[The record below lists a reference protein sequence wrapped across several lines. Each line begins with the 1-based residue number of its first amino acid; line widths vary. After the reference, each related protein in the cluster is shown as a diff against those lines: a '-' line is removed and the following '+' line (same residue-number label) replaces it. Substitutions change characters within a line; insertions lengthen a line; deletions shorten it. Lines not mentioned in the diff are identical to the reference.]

1 MKHYIQSEEVRMFW
15 SLVLAL
21 LFLLF
26 PALAI
31 YGERRSKVL
40 AWLSPV
46 VLCYAF
52 GIMLANFRIIPVNE
66 VLAVKFTTATVVLAI
81 PMLLFS
87 MDFRRWLRL
96 ARKTILSF
104 FLAIIAVMSVSTI
117 AVFLFQN
124 RMENS
129 WQAAGMLV
137 GVYTGGTPNMT
148 AIGIALEVPNEMFIL
163 LNAADVALSSLY
175 LILLM
180 TVAQR
185 LLLRVLPAFKP
196 AGDPDTV
203 QSGESHPDKAE
214 SGKTAIGPVQVLA
227 AAGLSAVAG
236 AIAVGFSMLLVGKV
250 EELIVILSITTL
262 GIAGSFIRPVRE
274 RIGMYETGQYLL
286 LIFCVAI
293 GAIANI
299 QALLGAFG
307 SVFGYTAFVL
317 VGAIVLHYALAIIFR
332 IDADTAIIT
341 STAAVFGPAFVGPIG
356 NVLKNRE
363 IVVSGLTTG
372 VIGYAVGNFLGLG
385 LAQLLKP

>member
-1 MKHYIQSEEVRMFW
+1 MFW
-15 SLVLAL
+15 SIVLAL

-26 PALAI
+26 PAFAM

-46 VLCYAF
+46 VLCYAL
-52 GIMLANFRIIPVNE
+52 GIMLANFRIIPVDE
-66 VLAVKFTTATVVLAI
+66 GIAGGFASATVILAI

-104 FLAIIAVMSVSTI
+104 FLAIVAVMTVSAI
-117 AVFLFQN
+117 AIFLFQN
-124 RMENS
+124 SMELS
-129 WQAAGMLV
+129 REAAGMLV

-185 LLLRVLPAFKP
+185 LLLRVLPAFSP
-196 AGDPDTV
+196 ADEPEPGPSHDGRSE
-203 QSGESHPDKAE
+203 QGGSGN
-214 SGKTAIGPVQVLA
+214 GAIGPIQVLVA
-227 AAGLSAVAG
+227 VGLSAVAG
-236 AIAVGFSMLLVGKV
+236 AIAVGISMVLVGGIS
-250 EELIVILSITTL
+250 EPIVILSITTL
-262 GIAGSFIRPVRE
+262 GIIGSFIRPVHE
-274 RIGMYETGQYLL
+274 RTGVYETGQYLL
-286 LIFCVAI
+286 LVFCVAI
-293 GAIANI
+293 GTLANI
-299 QALLGAFG
+299 GLLLASFG
-307 SVFGYTAFVL
+307 SVFAYTAFIFI
-317 VGAIVLHYALAIIFR
+317 GAITLHYTLAIIFR

-341 STAAVFGPAFVGPIG
+341 STAAVFGPAFIGPIS

-372 VIGYAVGNFLGLG
+372 VIGYALGNYLGLG
-385 LAQLLKP
+385 LTWLLRP

>member
-1 MKHYIQSEEVRMFW
+1 MFW
-15 SLVLAL
+15 SLVLAM

-26 PALAI
+26 PALAM

-52 GIMLANFRIIPVNE
+52 GIMLANFRVIPINE
-66 VLAVKFTTATVVLAI
+66 ELAGGFTSATVVLAI

-96 ARKTILSF
+96 AKKTILSF
-104 FLAIIAVMSVSTI
+104 GLAIAAVMSVSAAAAI
-117 AVFLFQN
+117 LFQN
-124 RMENS
+124 RIENS

-148 AIGIALEVPNEMFIL
+148 AIGLALDVPNETFIL
-163 LNAADVALSSLY
+163 LNAADVALSSIY

-185 LLLRVLPAFKP
+185 LLLRVLPAFSP
-196 AGDPDTV
+196 AGEPETAVSNDGH
-203 QSGESHPDKAE
+203 QSEENKLTGAA
-214 SGKTAIGPVQVLA
+214 TGPVQVL
-227 AAGLSAVAG
+227 
-236 AIAVGFSMLLVGKV
+236 IAVGLSVAVVGISVGISMLLAGEVLV
-250 EELIVILSITTL
+250 PIVIISITTL
-262 GIAGSFIRPVRE
+262 GIAGSFINPVHE
-274 RIGMYETGQYLL
+274 RTGTYETGQYLL
-286 LIFCVAI
+286 LVFCVAI

-299 QALLGAFG
+299 SALLGSFG

-317 VGAIVLHYALAIIFR
+317 IGAIVLHYILAIIFR

-372 VIGYAVGNFLGLG
+372 VIGYAIGNYLGLG
-385 LAQLLKP
+385 LAWLLKP

>member
-1 MKHYIQSEEVRMFW
+1 MFW
-15 SLVLAL
+15 SLVLAM

-26 PALAI
+26 PALAM

-52 GIMLANFRIIPVNE
+52 GIMLANFRVIPINE
-66 VLAVKFTTATVVLAI
+66 ELAGGFTSATVVLAI

-96 ARKTILSF
+96 AKKTILSF
-104 FLAIIAVMSVSTI
+104 GLAIVAVMSVSAAAAI
-117 AVFLFQN
+117 LFQN
-124 RMENS
+124 RIENS

-148 AIGIALEVPNEMFIL
+148 AIGLALDVPNETFIL
-163 LNAADVALSSLY
+163 LNAADVALSSIY

-185 LLLRVLPAFKP
+185 FLLRVLPAFSP
-196 AGDPDTV
+196 AGEPGTAVLDDGHQTE
-203 QSGESHPDKAE
+203 ESE
-214 SGKTAIGPVQVLA
+214 LTGVAIGPVQVLTA
-227 AAGLSAVAG
+227 VGLSVIVAG
-236 AIAVGFSMLLVGKV
+236 ISVGISMLLAGEVLV
-250 EELIVILSITTL
+250 PIVIISITTL
-262 GIAGSFIRPVRE
+262 GIAGSFINPVHE
-274 RIGMYETGQYLL
+274 RIGTYETGQYLL

-299 QALLGAFG
+299 SALLGSLG

-317 VGAIVLHYALAIIFR
+317 IGAIVLHYILAIIFR

-372 VIGYAVGNFLGLG
+372 VIGYAIGNYLGLG
-385 LAQLLKP
+385 LAWLLKP